1 VCLFRLFSRCNE
13 VSNFFWSYLSR
24 GGVDRPKNMSRIINS
39 VHVKSFPIIIDSVHV
54 KSFPV
59 RSHPPNSCAFVFRQ
73 NFREGRQKRTAYFAP
88 VGPSTPVLVP
98 GIQWG
103 DYSNSGIHLRY
114 VTTVFNIRASQG
126 LSTGVLQSWRKLPP
140 PPQNTPAVVGNFK
153 KMSIS
158 VGFCVSFRNTTVGPV
173 GPVQKETQTPDR
185 K

>member
-1 VCLFRLFSRCNE
+1 MVCLFRLFSRCNE

-59 RSHPPNSCAFVFRQ
+59 KSHPPNSCAFVFRQ

-88 VGPSTPVLVP
+88 VGSSTPVLVP

-114 VTTVFNIRASQG
+114 VNYGVQYSSFTRAFHCVTVVAEVAASSSKYARSG
-126 LSTGVLQSWRKLPP
+126 RK
-140 PPQNTPAVVGNFK
+140 F
-153 KMSIS
+153 
-158 VGFCVSFRNTTVGPV
+158 
-173 GPVQKETQTPDR
+173 
-185 K
+185 

>member
-1 VCLFRLFSRCNE
+1 
-13 VSNFFWSYLSR
+13 
-24 GGVDRPKNMSRIINS
+24 MSRIINS

-59 RSHPPNSCAFVFRQ
+59 KSHPPNSCAFVFRQ

-114 VTTVFNIRASQG
+114 VTTVFKIRASQG
-126 LSTGVLQSWRKLPP
+126 WCYTRGGSCRLLLKIRPQWSEILKRCLFRLVFVFLSEIPPSVRLVQSKKRHKHQTGNRRL
-140 PPQNTPAVVGNFK
+140 F
-153 KMSIS
+153 
-158 VGFCVSFRNTTVGPV
+158 
-173 GPVQKETQTPDR
+173 
-185 K
+185 